1 MQGYTNAAPMSAS
14 DTIRAAVPTSP
25 AAGIRL
31 LARLGFAAIGV
42 VYGLMGLLAL
52 LAAIGPR
59 GGHVSKS
66 GAVRHLRDLPGG
78 QILLILIAVGL
89 LGYVIWRFTQAL
101 ADTEERGTD
110 AKGIAM
116 RVGYAGSGLFYVGLA
131 LLAGRLAW
139 SGHAED
145 NGDQAQGLT
154 AKVLAWPAGDWLIML
169 VGAVT
174 IGVGGY
180 QMYRAYKGRP
190 NAEVNARQLSATQAR
205 LVRRAGQV
213 GLTARGLVLAII
225 GYFFVRAGWQ
235 SRAQPVGSTDEA
247 FDFLATFGPWALGVV
262 AAGLL
267 LYGLY
272 SLVRAKYPLLK
283 GL

>member
-1 MQGYTNAAPMSAS
+1 MSAA
-14 DTIRAAVPTSP
+14 DTLRSAVPSSP
-25 AAGIRL
+25 SAGIKL

-52 LAAIGPR
+52 LAATGSQ
-59 GGHVSKS
+59 GEHVSKS
-66 GAVRHLRDLPGG
+66 GAVRHLQDLPGG

-89 LGYVIWRFTQAL
+89 VGYIVWRFTQAIK
-101 ADTEERGTD
+101 DTEDKGTD
-110 AKGIAM
+110 AKGIVM
-116 RVGYAGSGLFYVGLA
+116 RIGYAGSGLFYAGLA
-131 LLAGRLAW
+131 LLAARLAW

-145 NGDQAQGLT
+145 NGDQAQSLT
-154 AKVLAWPAGDWLIML
+154 AKVLAWPGGDWLIML

-180 QMYRAYKGRP
+180 QVYRAYKGKHT
-190 NAEVNARQLSATQAR
+190 EEISEQQLSAMQAR

-213 GLTARGLVLAII
+213 GFTARGVVLAII
-225 GYFFVRAGWQ
+225 GYFFIKAGWE

-283 GL
+283 GI